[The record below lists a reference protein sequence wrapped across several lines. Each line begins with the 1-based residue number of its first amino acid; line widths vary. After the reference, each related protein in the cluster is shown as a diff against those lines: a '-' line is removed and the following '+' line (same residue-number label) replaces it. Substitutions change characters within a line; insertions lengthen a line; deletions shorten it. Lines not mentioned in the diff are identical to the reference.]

1 MESGLRTWVRG
12 RSLGRGADGEVHLA
26 AAEGRRF
33 AVKSA
38 PAARA
43 APLMREFEILST
55 VRSAHVVACL
65 GAAAAAAPG
74 GGETYNLFLEYAPG
88 GSLAETAA
96 ARRRLGAL
104 ADLHSAG
111 VVHCD
116 VKGENALVCGGGR
129 VKLADFG
136 CAARGGRAAGA
147 AVAGTPLFMAPEV
160 ARGEGQGPEADVWA
174 LGCTVVEMVTGRPP
188 WPEAADPVAALH
200 LIGFSGET
208 PKIPAWLSASAK
220 DFLDRCLQLD
230 PRRRCTAAE
239 LLAHPFVSSA
249 GDVDLE
255 LDCSVSS
262 PAEKKRKSSPKSILD
277 QDQWVSWGES
287 DDDDGSEQPSTSAS
301 AAERLA
307 GLAGVSSDADD
318 ETWDENSW
326 ITVRNGVVLGGE
338 KRRPAVAEAS
348 SQIENPQFSGRSVDF
363 CAKIC
368 LIHESKS

>member
-1 MESGLRTWVRG
+1 MGSGGGVWVRG

-88 GSLAETAA
+88 GSLAETV
-96 ARRRLGAL
+96 RRRGGGGLGEGAAGACARGILGAL

-255 LDCSVSS
+255 LDFSASS
-262 PAEKKRKSSPKSILD
+262 PAEKKRKSSPKSVLD
-277 QDQWVSWGES
+277 QDQWGRP
-287 DDDDGSEQPSTSAS
+287 DDDDGSDSP
-301 AAERLA
+301 AERLA
-307 GLAGVSSDADD
+307 DLAWPSSTWTDDGD
-318 ETWDENSW
+318 ETSW
-326 ITVRNGVVLGGE
+326 ITVRDEFRSGY
-338 KRRPAVAEAS
+338 RRPRQPE
-348 SQIENPQFSGRSVDF
+348 P
-363 CAKIC
+363 
-368 LIHESKS
+368 L